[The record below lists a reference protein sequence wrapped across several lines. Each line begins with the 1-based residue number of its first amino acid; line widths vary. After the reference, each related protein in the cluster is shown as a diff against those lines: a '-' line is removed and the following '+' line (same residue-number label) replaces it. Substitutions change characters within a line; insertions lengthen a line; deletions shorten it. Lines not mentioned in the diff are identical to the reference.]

1 VFPCRGGQGASG
13 QGPAVQTVFE
23 DGFHVAVTEGAQGQG
38 PAAGL
43 LQSVSTVG
51 FSQSHDSQA
60 TAETLLGMGTGGK
73 DGFHQAGG

>member
-1 VFPCRGGQGASG
+1 MFHHRGGRGEPR

-23 DGFHVAVTEGAQGQG
+23 DGFHVPVTEGTEGQG

-51 FSQSHDSQA
+51 FSQSHDTQA
-60 TAETLLGMGTGGK
+60 TAETLLGMDSGAK